1 MQNIISHRQAVGRQR
16 NMRQAVRRQ
25 RNMKRKP
32 QPITLKE
39 YYKKKG
45 IEVNTTFEKN
55 VAQRADI
62 NVEWIKEEKLT
73 LIETKEDKKN
83 RERNAQNLQQR
94 KPEEK
99 RENKDE
105 YKGTGKKKKVVIQE
119 EDFPSL

>member
-1 MQNIISHRQAVGRQR
+1 MQNIISHRQTVVRQR
-16 NMRQAVRRQ
+16 R
-25 RNMKRKP
+25 MKRKP
-32 QPITLKE
+32 PPPTLKE

-45 IEVNTTFEKN
+45 IEVNMSFEKN

-62 NVEWIKEEKLT
+62 NAEWIKKEKLT

-99 RENKDE
+99 REHE